1 MRTSAD
7 AAEANNAASAQQ
19 AARKGLRVMSP
30 PSCLGRNGSVAGV
43 YRRMLSC
50 RKRLQNK
57 IPHRG
62 IPLGFPS
69 GDAALDLDFTADE
82 RAFRDEVRAFL
93 LAER

>member
-1 MRTSAD
+1 
-7 AAEANNAASAQQ
+7 
-19 AARKGLRVMSP
+19 
-30 PSCLGRNGSVAGV
+30 
-43 YRRMLSC
+43 MLSC